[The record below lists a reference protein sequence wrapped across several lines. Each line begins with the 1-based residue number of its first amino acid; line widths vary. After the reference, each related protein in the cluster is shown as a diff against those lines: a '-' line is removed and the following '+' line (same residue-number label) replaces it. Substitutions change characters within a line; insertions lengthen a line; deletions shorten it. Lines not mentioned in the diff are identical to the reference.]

1 MSCNIVKDESEHIM
15 LDEEGISRWLQ
26 DEDLQERLRG
36 VIVSLQLPHHV
47 HQDAPVKHWV
57 AVNGGHDVRDTLE
70 SEGVDFLHDL
80 EMPPSNIGWQSMEVT
95 MCAILW
101 KVRELIFSMILAVP
115 CICCPSKLR
124 KLCSAL
130 YNFASSPLE
139 AGLSNIA

>member
-1 MSCNIVKDESEHIM
+1 M

-26 DEDLQERLRG
+26 DEVLHERLRG

-80 EMPPSNIGWQSMEVT
+80 GR
-95 MCAILW
+95 A
-101 KVRELIFSMILAVP
+101 